1 MSGQE
6 RNQQALSSNKRKDT
20 GLRLTPR
27 DRVLLRFRGEQYACC
42 QGQAQRLLAK
52 YSPEA
57 EKIKTSGTLSEQTT
71 RDRLRALE
79 KAGYLHSS
87 QPLTA
92 YAPFFWLTRA
102 GYQTAGLP
110 FRVMTPSLGDLEHI
124 YWCAQVRLWLLLHDP
139 DKEQL
144 WRSERWLRH
153 ELDQKIK
160 QVDLPDALIPLASG
174 GTIAVEFERTVKGP
188 VRLIEALR
196 SRALIYEQVW
206 YICPQTSLKAV
217 QTAHSTLDPL
227 YRNRLFV
234 YKQEQ
239 YQC

>member
-6 RNQQALSSNKRKDT
+6 RSQQVQPTNKRKDT

-27 DRVLLRFRGEQYACC
+27 DRILLRFGGEQYALC
-42 QGQAQRLLAK
+42 QDQAQRLLAK
-52 YSPEA
+52 CSPEV

-79 KAGYLHSS
+79 KAGYIRIG

-102 GYQTAGLP
+102 GYQAAGLP
-110 FRVMTPSLGDLEHI
+110 FRVVTPSIGDLEHI
-124 YWCAQVRLWLLLHDP
+124 YWCAQVRLWLLLNDP

-188 VRLIEALR
+188 VKLSETLR
-196 SRALIYEQVW
+196 ARALIYEQVW

-217 QTAHSTLDPL
+217 QTAHSTLESL
-227 YRNRLFV
+227 YRDRVFI

-239 YQC
+239 YRC